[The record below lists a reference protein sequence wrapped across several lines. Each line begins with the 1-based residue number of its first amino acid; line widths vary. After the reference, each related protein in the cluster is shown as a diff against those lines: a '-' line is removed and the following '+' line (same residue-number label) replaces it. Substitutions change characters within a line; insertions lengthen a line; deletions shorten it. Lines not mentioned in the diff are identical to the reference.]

1 MINNELL
8 TFVSDEK
15 KQVIADSIWK
25 DIHDKQPQLV
35 GQQLPSAY
43 IMGGNLEQ
51 VNLLQQL
58 NLNVGIIII
67 SLLLI

>member
-15 KQVIADSIWK
+15 KQIIADSIWK

-43 IMGGNLEQ
+43 IMGGATW
-51 VNLLQQL
+51 
-58 NLNVGIIII
+58 
-67 SLLLI
+67 SR